1 MGITH
6 YGEVVSSSV
15 YAVPNATWPNLE
27 VAGESQYEAPIR
39 ALLGRL
45 AKDQDK
51 ELQTEALLV
60 PEPDNPYDPN
70 AISVR
75 IKGSV
80 VGYLTR
86 EDARAFAPV
95 LHRLAASGVTA
106 VVPARVWGVL
116 RDNWEGTGTRFHSN
130 VRVALPEPHL
140 IVPLNDGPPEP
151 YSILPWGS
159 GLQVTGEEKHFDVL
173 APFAGRADRS
183 LLLVTLHR
191 GSEEKARGGQR
202 EFIEVRVNGQ
212 RIGEMS
218 TQSSRHYFALV
229 DHHAAKGLA
238 VAAWAHLKGSAL
250 AAEVVLQASKAS
262 EVDNSYLGGD
272 AQTMPRLVSPAAS
285 YEVPPAYTG
294 PPRSTSP
301 QRMRATAK
309 TTSGTAP
316 STGKRQTAA
325 AAKSGCAVVA
335 VGLLGIGGG
344 FVTAIHQLLS

>member
-1 MGITH
+1 MTH
-6 YGEVVSSSV
+6 YGEVVSSSL

-27 VAGESQYEAPIR
+27 VAGESQYQASIR

-60 PEPDNPYDPN
+60 PEPDNPYDSR

-75 IKGSV
+75 VQGAV

-86 EDARAFAPV
+86 ADARAFAPI

-116 RDNWEGTGTRFHSN
+116 RDDWEGKGARFHSN

-140 IVPLNDGPPEP
+140 IVPLNDGPSEP

-173 APFAGRADRS
+173 APFAGQADRS

-212 RIGEMS
+212 RVGELS

-262 EVDNSYLGGD
+262 EVENSYLDGD
-272 AQTMPRLVSPAAS
+272 ARTMAQLVAPAAS
-285 YEVPPAYTG
+285 YDVPPSYTG
-294 PPRSTSP
+294 LPRSASP
-301 QRMRATAK
+301 QRTEATPRKAP
-309 TTSGTAP
+309 GTAP
-316 STGKRQTAA
+316 SAGKKQVAA
-325 AAKSGCAVVA
+325 AAKSGCAVVG
-335 VGLLGIGGG
+335 VGLLSLGGG
-344 FVTAIHQLLS
+344 LVTAVHQFLS